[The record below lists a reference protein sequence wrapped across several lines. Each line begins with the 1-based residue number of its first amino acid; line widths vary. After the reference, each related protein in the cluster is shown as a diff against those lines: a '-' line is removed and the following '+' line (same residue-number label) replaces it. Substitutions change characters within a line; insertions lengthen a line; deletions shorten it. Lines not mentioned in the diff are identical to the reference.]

1 MSLRLAIRFWKK
13 ILINNQ
19 FPYEKVFDEE
29 DGEEIGSQVFLTNN
43 TEN

>member
-1 MSLRLAIRFWKK
+1 MNLRLAIRFWKK

-19 FPYEKVFDEE
+19 FPYEEVFDEE